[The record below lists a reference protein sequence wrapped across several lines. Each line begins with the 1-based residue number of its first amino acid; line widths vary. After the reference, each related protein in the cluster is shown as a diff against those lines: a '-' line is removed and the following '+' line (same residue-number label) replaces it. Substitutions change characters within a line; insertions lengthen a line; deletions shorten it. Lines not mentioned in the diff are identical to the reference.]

1 MAGVQGWDKKGWPL
15 LSWACQPSQ
24 CLCPCFPKR
33 AGPGWVRRAAR
44 HLGPHSLG
52 PDTAQSPRRGEH
64 TPVPGPYRQ
73 SVMHLGVSPLSRQS
87 TRPPPSTPAQ
97 GQEPDSPR
105 GHRKLLGNREH
116 LGHRPHAPESQA
128 PLSTPSSS
136 LPGASRSPRAFPGPP
151 RQGFC
156 LGTRIPPLPHALP
169 PPHPSCYFPLGVLS
183 PHLLK

>member
-64 TPVPGPYRQ
+64 TPAPGPYRQ

-97 GQEPDSPR
+97 GQEARLPQRTQEAPR
-105 GHRKLLGNREH
+105 QQGTLGPQATCSRKPGTSFHALLFTARGFQE
-116 LGHRPHAPESQA
+116 
-128 PLSTPSSS
+128 PS
-136 LPGASRSPRAFPGPP
+136 RIPRASKTRFLP
-151 RQGFC
+151 RD
-156 LGTRIPPLPHALP
+156 
-169 PPHPSCYFPLGVLS
+169 
-183 PHLLK
+183 